1 MLLVLNSILSVTAR
15 LFLLSVVS
23 RTCHS
28 IHPDV
33 YTEPKE
39 LGFQAYTGD
48 YLASK
53 SLYVIQPKLEGS
65 LVAQLGP
72 LTSKHFYKMASI
84 SVYLNSH
91 TVYIRKSYT
100 PPLYALC
107 SVDNA
112 HLVAQPDTVLVCSFR
127 LYIPSSTLV
136 FANASCS
143 INCVNG
149 SECAARLDLDFLKL
163 QYSSLASTFTVMLAY
178 NVTAYQLQQDRGVAQ
193 YNERPDIT
201 ESLIYHSQTLPPV
214 TVIMQ
219 PELAWHI
226 LVKDHTDVPLVQWGL
241 PTIRTQ
247 DLFSLILSV
256 LLDSPVQ
263 ELKMKLVL
271 GPTLRY
277 RFQNR
282 APSEQAKFWKIQVT
296 SKRYGALIRVR
307 RIDGES
313 PRHDISSPKPIADL
327 VLEEVPQ
334 TDAQLPTTSSSRE
347 KFASSQENDID
358 YMDSAS
364 ATESAELEAQ
374 LVDKAPTGQFPIQ
387 IRLLQLVQA
396 NKSEIGTD
404 SPIPT
409 ILSAVPEIIP
419 KPDAMHI
426 FVQFEPKDTLEP
438 PWVPAMSSPEP
449 FKLRVLGLTPN
460 PVGASLMDA
469 FVSPF
474 GPSSAGRL
482 TDVTHHVVC
491 RPVSVR
497 SGPNERLLDTSSST
511 NPSCPVG
518 MHLAPAEIEDLG
530 PVLDP
535 SLQHPKRTL
544 LSHVSTG
551 LSDYL
556 MLALAATA
564 DSSRQPSIVPSIY
577 GPLRSSEQVWAWRDL
592 RGPTVRRWML
602 EGFTIHVTSKRLRRI
617 VGWRIGAAT
626 GNEQTFGV
634 NRSNDYVD
642 RIEQTPLTVT
652 ARIYT
657 IRPGTGQRV
666 YLTSPISRS
675 TSEDI
680 PIDNYRS
687 ATSKDHS
694 GAEPMEF
701 DVTRMLPHWALVV
714 RPVLDKHQPANPI
727 PAAYIFHDAY
737 SGRPQLIGRRPGR
750 VMVSLVATSGDSQP
764 LATTYIDIG
773 NPNGGPDLL
782 SVVAIRAECVDP
794 AIRLSGHLSTANLSI
809 GAEGT
814 GFEKLHV
821 TEFGR
826 PSSFGYPSELPK
838 TFPDFSLP
846 NPQLLSVQLH
856 GSHSPNDVL
865 IRSAASSATR
875 SPEFLRSLLYR
886 DNPGSRK
893 LPELTR
899 YSSSATCPV
908 HLLSVSLIM
917 SDGNVLATHN
927 VPPGQLRIASFGS
940 DVVWDAAISM
950 DSSMMRTKRDVG
962 AKTSVNVRINSLVV
976 WTPRVQS
983 TSGNTFYAVPLGAM
997 DDVVTAVQAGHP
1009 LRDPGPPLSPSKLI
1023 VNEDPSTQADG
1034 RRSNGLRSG
1043 KSNPDSVLDGRASQ
1057 GSNDRANVFISS
1069 QSQINLPVS
1078 ASNQFTDQKVPSTTM
1093 ITYILVGVGCL
1104 AVVLFI
1110 VNGVIL
1116 MLVRRRRQQRD
1127 QTSRVGRSASI
1138 KGKKGHFDLYNVE
1151 TNDITKP
1158 GGALQY
1164 YSARSPHHCRPE
1176 TYLPSYSDGHS
1187 CPLLMESSSPCP
1199 PDVVPLAAGLSCSS
1213 MGSANSA
1220 AMAGSLK
1227 QSLLMEP
1234 VMNPYMMTSDAS
1246 STGRFHT
1253 PLNSQSPNMGPC
1265 NMPVAHPVGMQ
1276 ANMSSPKGNWNQHP
1290 ASFNAK
1296 YYQCLNSGIPNALP
1310 MPPGWPSHHSPTASN
1325 PCNIGYTSGLGS
1337 VGTAEGC
1344 SDEGVA
1350 SGFEVISLSQELV
1363 HSLGNEDNNYQHAVS
1378 LGLQPQ
1384 RQQFC
1389 GIARS
1394 ITGGTNSTNSAGS
1407 TSGALPNRTLTS
1419 VFKRSPTSGI
1429 GAGSLSGESST
1440 GELNECRQTVRR
1452 PDSIGLSDLDPNT
1465 RLNHFSVV
1473 PPDRVFVRRQTSSP
1487 QQYPLD
1493 HLKPTLPQ
1501 GDPDSNHPTRSSCSN
1516 QMSESFTNS
1525 VSVVQR
1531 SPRNI
1536 RNVCHKNLTMSGQP
1550 NSTERL
1556 ESAGIRYTETKSS
1569 SRENMGYRL
1578 TDAFVKSTEDRVS
1591 NEVDDSPVPLP
1602 PVLLLNSQV
1611 CFDAALSS
1619 QNQSAFNNPGGVH
1632 SVSENRIPLGSY
1644 KRSESFG
1651 MATKQAASNMPLAQ
1665 LTTTPYSMLTA
1676 KCNGGAQFTNSVD
1689 EMVGDMSDEVSS
1701 ESKSSLAFKKE
1712 TSPFTATKL
1721 LPTSQELSTNDV
1733 YLHKIPA
1740 PEF

>member
-1 MLLVLNSILSVTAR
+1 MLPVPNLIFSVTAR
-15 LFLLSVVS
+15 LCLLSLVS
-23 RTCHS
+23 KICQGKSLFSHNSPLTIG

-48 YLASK
+48 YLSSK
-53 SLYVIQPKLEGS
+53 SLYIIQPKLEGS

-72 LTSKHFYKMASI
+72 LTSKHFYKMASV

-107 SVDNA
+107 AVDNA
-112 HLVAQPDTVLVCSFR
+112 HLVAQPDTVLVCTFQ

-214 TVIMQ
+214 TVIIQ

-241 PTIRTQ
+241 PTVRTQ

-313 PRHDISSPKPIADL
+313 SRHDISSPKPIADL

-334 TDAQLPTTSSSRE
+334 TDAQLPATSSSRE
-347 KFASSQENDID
+347 KFVSSQENDID
-358 YMDSAS
+358 YMDSTS
-364 ATESAELEAQ
+364 STDSTELEAQ

-387 IRLLQLVQA
+387 IQLLQLVQA

-409 ILSAVPEIIP
+409 ILSVVPDMIP

-449 FKLRVLGLTPN
+449 FKLRVLALTPN
-460 PVGASLMDA
+460 PVGSNLLDT

-497 SGPNERLLDTSSST
+497 SGPNERLMDTSSST

-530 PVLDP
+530 PILDP
-535 SLQHPKRTL
+535 SLQHPKQTL
-544 LSHVSTG
+544 VSQISTS

-617 VGWRIGAAT
+617 VGWRIGAVT
-626 GNEQTFGV
+626 DNEQTFGV

-666 YLTSPISRS
+666 YLTSPTSRF
-675 TSEDI
+675 TSQDVSM
-680 PIDNYRS
+680 DNYRS
-687 ATSKDHS
+687 VTSKDHN

-714 RPVLDKHQPANPI
+714 RPVLDKHQPANPT

-782 SVVAIRAECVDP
+782 NVVAIRAECLDP
-794 AIRLSGHLSTANLSI
+794 SVRLSGHLSTANLSI

-826 PSSFGYPSELPK
+826 PSPFGYPSELPK

-865 IRSAASSATR
+865 IQSAASSATR

-886 DNPGSRK
+886 DNPSSRK
-893 LPELTR
+893 LPEFTR
-899 YSSSATCPV
+899 SSSSATCPV

-917 SDGNVLATHN
+917 SDGSVLATHN

-940 DVVWDAAISM
+940 DIVWDAAISM

-962 AKTSVNVRINSLVV
+962 AKTSVSVRINSLVV

-983 TSGNTFYAVPLGAM
+983 TSGTTFYAVPLGAM

-1009 LRDPGPPLSPSKLI
+1009 LRDPGPPLPPSKLI
-1023 VNEDPSTQADG
+1023 VNEDPSTRSDG
-1034 RRSNGLRSG
+1034 RRSSGLRP
-1043 KSNPDSVLDGRASQ
+1043 N
-1057 GSNDRANVFISS
+1057 
-1069 QSQINLPVS
+1069 
-1078 ASNQFTDQKVPSTTM
+1078 
-1093 ITYILVGVGCL
+1093 
-1104 AVVLFI
+1104 
-1110 VNGVIL
+1110 
-1116 MLVRRRRQQRD
+1116 
-1127 QTSRVGRSASI
+1127 
-1138 KGKKGHFDLYNVE
+1138 
-1151 TNDITKP
+1151 
-1158 GGALQY
+1158 
-1164 YSARSPHHCRPE
+1164 
-1176 TYLPSYSDGHS
+1176 
-1187 CPLLMESSSPCP
+1187 
-1199 PDVVPLAAGLSCSS
+1199 
-1213 MGSANSA
+1213 
-1220 AMAGSLK
+1220 
-1227 QSLLMEP
+1227 EP
-1234 VMNPYMMTSDAS
+1234 V
-1246 STGRFHT
+1246 
-1253 PLNSQSPNMGPC
+1253 
-1265 NMPVAHPVGMQ
+1265 
-1276 ANMSSPKGNWNQHP
+1276 WN
-1290 ASFNAK
+1290 
-1296 YYQCLNSGIPNALP
+1296 
-1310 MPPGWPSHHSPTASN
+1310 
-1325 PCNIGYTSGLGS
+1325 
-1337 VGTAEGC
+1337 
-1344 SDEGVA
+1344 D
-1350 SGFEVISLSQELV
+1350 
-1363 HSLGNEDNNYQHAVS
+1363 
-1378 LGLQPQ
+1378 
-1384 RQQFC
+1384 
-1389 GIARS
+1389 
-1394 ITGGTNSTNSAGS
+1394 
-1407 TSGALPNRTLTS
+1407 
-1419 VFKRSPTSGI
+1419 
-1429 GAGSLSGESST
+1429 
-1440 GELNECRQTVRR
+1440 
-1452 PDSIGLSDLDPNT
+1452 
-1465 RLNHFSVV
+1465 
-1473 PPDRVFVRRQTSSP
+1473 
-1487 QQYPLD
+1487 
-1493 HLKPTLPQ
+1493 
-1501 GDPDSNHPTRSSCSN
+1501 
-1516 QMSESFTNS
+1516 
-1525 VSVVQR
+1525 
-1531 SPRNI
+1531 
-1536 RNVCHKNLTMSGQP
+1536 
-1550 NSTERL
+1550 TER
-1556 ESAGIRYTETKSS
+1556 
-1569 SRENMGYRL
+1569 
-1578 TDAFVKSTEDRVS
+1578 
-1591 NEVDDSPVPLP
+1591 
-1602 PVLLLNSQV
+1602 
-1611 CFDAALSS
+1611 
-1619 QNQSAFNNPGGVH
+1619 H
-1632 SVSENRIPLGSY
+1632 
-1644 KRSESFG
+1644 
-1651 MATKQAASNMPLAQ
+1651 
-1665 LTTTPYSMLTA
+1665 
-1676 KCNGGAQFTNSVD
+1676 
-1689 EMVGDMSDEVSS
+1689 
-1701 ESKSSLAFKKE
+1701 
-1712 TSPFTATKL
+1712 
-1721 LPTSQELSTNDV
+1721 
-1733 YLHKIPA
+1733 
-1740 PEF
+1740 